1 MNSPHPK
8 PRSPSPNSAPLITH
22 AACHCAYLPD
32 GNIIF
37 SVKRD
42 SSCPS
47 EAQGGLS
54 SALRRQTS
62 TWHRPALALLE
73 FGPSS
78 TCHSR
83 DEGREAT
90 VSWSC
95 QEGCQARSPES
106 PTDPHGH
113 QLDLREDFTQPGGQ
127 SYSFELCARSILDT
141 WLGVWLHGGTL
152 TQHACVRL

>member
-8 PRSPSPNSAPLITH
+8 PRSPSSQFCPFDNPCRLSLCAP
-22 AACHCAYLPD
+22 ASF
-32 GNIIF
+32 F
-37 SVKRD
+37 SMKRD

-62 TWHRPALALLE
+62 TWHTPALALLD

-83 DEGREAT
+83 DEGSEAT

-113 QLDLREDFTQPGGQ
+113 QLDLREGFTQPGGQ